1 MDRAR
6 NLASFKEI
14 SEKVATLEA
23 IRAIPGSLYSN
34 YADLLE
40 SVMLLIKRCPGLAAV
55 VASNPEAT
63 RLVMIVRRILHSLNS
78 SGSFINSGASR
89 EFVAFHAAMVKVNPS
104 LAVGTPLTPSPS
116 PPTGPVRIYFEI
128 SFSNLF

>member
-40 SVMLLIKRCPGLAAV
+40 SVMLLIKRWSGLAAV

-78 SGSFINSGASR
+78 SGSFISSGASR

-104 LAVGTPLTPSPS
+104 LAVGTP
-116 PPTGPVRIYFEI
+116 
-128 SFSNLF
+128 